1 MKQYLVFAITTNS
14 LKDYILPQWG
24 EWEATMLNGGVTLTK
39 VIEPKLISNID
50 KMAKMQCTISAVT
63 MMAINQVENLIDRV
77 WTEENG
83 RPPNTHKKVFIEEQW
98 SFQWCVNVNQD
109 CQLKIMQVVVHQM
122 KFAGESWQDKVSD
135 IKVKAKMIGIMAQ
148 YRNPGWT
155 PADWFGRARLGW
167 HGCHWAWRGFE
178 VVLVKTEQF
187 CFIQRENFPEKNN
200 SLGRLPNKG
209 GALLKQKGV
218 FFWEVFPK

>member
-1 MKQYLVFAITTNS
+1 MTIRNHIKQFLVFTVTASILYS
-14 LKDYILPQWG
+14 LEISSCHSG
-24 EWEATMLNGGVTLTK
+24 ENGRRPCWMVESHWQRWLRTK
-39 VIEPKLISNID
+39 AHFQHL
-50 KMAKMQCTISAVT
+50 KMATVQCTISAVT

-122 KFAGESWQDKVSD
+122 KFAGESWQDKVID
-135 IKVKAKMIGIMAQ
+135 IKVKVPMIGIMAQ

-155 PADWFGRARLGW
+155 PADWFGRARLGR

-187 CFIQRENFPEKNN
+187 CFIQRENFPEKKNN
-200 SLGRLPNKG
+200 S
-209 GALLKQKGV
+209 
-218 FFWEVFPK
+218 